1 MMPVMF
7 KNLGHTRLKGA
18 WFDFMRNRIKAK
30 LRSRTGASI
39 TFALL
44 LFLVCTVL
52 CSVIIAAATA
62 ASGRMSRIAEMDQR
76 YYAVTSAAEM
86 LKQLFDGKSAVIE
99 KKIAGT
105 RTETYQ
111 SGLVSSSTTYD
122 DNDFELYVDSDEVG
136 TSPSFDSI
144 LSDAAYRYFQ
154 MNQPSALPV
163 ERTFNIQSSDDIIGA
178 LNIDAENDPL
188 AVAVSESV
196 DEDGNILITVGNDYK
211 LVLLFSAS
219 VTGPAVSEEAGDS
232 KVTADSETEYTV
244 TSDMIKTETTTL
256 TWTLTGMKA
265 SD

>member
-1 MMPVMF
+1 
-7 KNLGHTRLKGA
+7 
-18 WFDFMRNRIKAK
+18 MRKRIKDK

-62 ASGRMSRIAEMDQR
+62 ASGRMSKIAEMDQR

-86 LKQLFDGKSAVIE
+86 LKNLFDGKSAVIE
-99 KKIAGT
+99 KKIEGT

-111 SGLVSSSTTYD
+111 SGSVSSSTTYD
-122 DNDFELYVDSDEVG
+122 NTDYELYVDSAEVG
-136 TSPSFDSI
+136 PSPYFDSI
-144 LSDAAYRYFQ
+144 LSDAAYRYFN
-154 MNQPSALPV
+154 MNKPGALPTDG
-163 ERTFNIQSSDDIIGA
+163 ERSFKIQSSAELIGA
-178 LNIDAENDPL
+178 LNIDAEKDPL
-188 AVAVSESV
+188 EVDVIESV
-196 DEDGNILITVGNDYK
+196 DKDGNVLITVGNDYK

-232 KVTADSETEYTV
+232 TVTVDSETEYIV